1 MDFKKLRWGDYSMVL
16 NREKTR
22 KAVVAVYA
30 TELDVK
36 NPTILRMAYI
46 SKIIQQEQ
54 FQQIL
59 KAGNQ
64 LDIEIT
70 PEQLSLILENY
81 FGFSC
86 GEYEEHLI
94 EGSQVNKIGGD
105 RVENVKRYTG
115 WERLDNEWVD
125 TGLASREAYEL
136 CKYGEVLAL

>member
-1 MDFKKLRWGDYSMVL
+1 MVL
-16 NREKTR
+16 NKNKTR
-22 KAVVAVYA
+22 RNVVAVYA

-36 NPTILRMAYI
+36 HPTILRLAYNANI
-46 SKIIQQEQ
+46 VTKEQ

-59 KAGNQ
+59 KVENQ
-64 LDIEIT
+64 IDIEIS

-81 FGFSC
+81 FGFES
-86 GEYEEHLI
+86 GGYEEHLV
-94 EGSQVNKIGGD
+94 EGSQVNKIGGG

-115 WERLDNEWVD
+115 WERLDKEWVD

>member
-1 MDFKKLRWGDYSMVL
+1 MVL
-16 NREKTR
+16 NRTKTR
-22 KAVVAVYA
+22 RNVVAVYA

-36 NPTILRMAYI
+36 HPTILRLAYNANI
-46 SKIIQQEQ
+46 VTKEQ

-59 KAGNQ
+59 QAENQ
-64 LDIEIT
+64 LEISIS

-81 FGFSC
+81 FGFEN
-86 GEYEEHLI
+86 GAYEEHLV
-94 EGSQVNKIGGD
+94 EGSQVNKIGGG

-115 WERLDNEWVD
+115 WERLDKEWVD

>member
-1 MDFKKLRWGDYSMVL
+1 MTL
-16 NREKTR
+16 NKNKTR
-22 KAVVAVYA
+22 RNVVACYA

-36 NPTILRMAYI
+36 HPTILRLAYI
-46 SKIIQQEQ
+46 ANIVTKEQYQKILQVDN
-54 FQQIL
+54 QI
-59 KAGNQ
+59 
-64 LDIEIT
+64 DIEIT
-70 PEQLSLILENY
+70 PEQLAYILENY
-81 FGFSC
+81 FGFSH

-94 EGSQVNKIGGD
+94 EGSQVNKIGG

>member
-1 MDFKKLRWGDYSMVL
+1 MML
-16 NREKTR
+16 NKNKTR
-22 KAVVAVYA
+22 RNVVAVYA
-30 TELDVK
+30 TEWDIK
-36 NPTILRMAYI
+36 HPTILRMAYVAN
-46 SKIIQQEQ
+46 IIPQEQ

-59 KAGNQ
+59 KVENQ

-70 PEQLSLILENY
+70 PEQLSIILENY
-81 FGFSC
+81 FGFSN

-105 RVENVKRYTG
+105 RVKNVKRYTG
-115 WERLDNEWVD
+115 WERLDNEWVG

>member
-1 MDFKKLRWGDYSMVL
+1 MVL
-16 NREKTR
+16 NKNKTR

-36 NPTILRMAYI
+36 HPTILRLAYI
-46 SKIIQQEQ
+46 SNIVTKEQ
-54 FQQIL
+54 FQQML
-59 KAGNQ
+59 QVENQ
-64 LDIEIT
+64 LEVLLT
-70 PEQLSLILENY
+70 NEQLARILENY

-86 GEYEEHLI
+86 GEYEEHLV
-94 EGSQVNKIGGD
+94 EGSQVNKIGGG

-136 CKYGEVLAL
+136 CKYGDTLTL

>member
-1 MDFKKLRWGDYSMVL
+1 MVL
-16 NREKTR
+16 NRAKTR

-30 TELDVK
+30 TEMDIK
-36 NPTILRMAYI
+36 NPTILRLAYNANVFT
-46 SKIIQQEQ
+46 KEQ

-59 KAGNQ
+59 KVENQ

-81 FGFSC
+81 FGFES

-94 EGSQVNKIGGD
+94 EGSQVNKIGGG

>member
-1 MDFKKLRWGDYSMVL
+1 MTL
-16 NREKTR
+16 NKNKTR

-30 TELDVK
+30 TELDIK
-36 NPTILRMAYI
+36 HPTILRLAYNANI
-46 SKIIQQEQ
+46 FTKEQ
-54 FQQIL
+54 FQQML
-59 KAGNQ
+59 KVENQ
-64 LDIEIT
+64 LDIEIS

-81 FGFSC
+81 FGFEC

-94 EGSQVNKIGGD
+94 DGSQVNKIGGG

-115 WERLDNEWVD
+115 WERLDSEWVG

>member
-1 MDFKKLRWGDYSMVL
+1 MTL
-16 NREKTR
+16 NKNKTR

-36 NPTILRMAYI
+36 HPTILRLAYNANI
-46 SKIIQQEQ
+46 VTKEQ

-59 KAGNQ
+59 KVENQ
-64 LDIEIT
+64 LEIS

-81 FGFSC
+81 FGFES
-86 GEYEEHLI
+86 GGYEEHLV
-94 EGSQVNKIGGD
+94 EGSQVNKIGGG

-115 WERLDNEWVD
+115 WERLDKEWVD

>member
-1 MDFKKLRWGDYSMVL
+1 MVL
-16 NREKTR
+16 NKNKTR
-22 KAVVAVYA
+22 RNVVAVYA
-30 TELDVK
+30 TEWDVK
-36 NPTILRMAYI
+36 HPTILRMAYI
-46 SKIIQQEQ
+46 TNIIPQEQ

-59 KAGNQ
+59 KVENQ
-64 LDIEIT
+64 LEIEIS
-70 PEQLSLILENY
+70 PEQLSIILENY
-81 FGFSC
+81 FGFEH

-115 WERLDNEWVD
+115 WERLDNDWVD

>member
-1 MDFKKLRWGDYSMVL
+1 MVL
-16 NREKTR
+16 NRAKTR
-22 KAVVAVYA
+22 KTVVAVYA

-36 NPTILRMAYI
+36 HPTILRLAYNANI
-46 SKIIQQEQ
+46 VTKEQ

-59 KAGNQ
+59 QVENQ
-64 LDIEIT
+64 LEISIS

-81 FGFSC
+81 FGFEH
-86 GEYEEHLI
+86 GEYEEHLV
-94 EGSQVNKIGGD
+94 EGSQVNKIGGG

-115 WERLDNEWVD
+115 WERLDKEWVD

>member
-1 MDFKKLRWGDYSMVL
+1 MVL
-16 NREKTR
+16 NKNKTR

-36 NPTILRMAYI
+36 HPTILRLAYNANI
-46 SKIIQQEQ
+46 VTKEQ

-59 KAGNQ
+59 KVDNQ
-64 LDIEIT
+64 IDIEIS

-81 FGFSC
+81 FGFES
-86 GEYEEHLI
+86 GGYEEHLV
-94 EGSQVNKIGGD
+94 EGSQVNKIGGG

-115 WERLDNEWVD
+115 WERLDKEWVD

>member
-1 MDFKKLRWGDYSMVL
+1 MVL

-22 KAVVAVYA
+22 KAVVACYA
-30 TELDVK
+30 TEWDVK
-36 NPTILRMAYI
+36 HPTILRMAYI
-46 SKIIQQEQ
+46 TNIIPQEQ

-59 KAGNQ
+59 QVENQ
-64 LDIEIT
+64 LDIEIS

-81 FGFSC
+81 FGFEH

-94 EGSQVNKIGGD
+94 EGSQVNKIGGG

-136 CKYGEVLAL
+136 CKYGEILQV

>member
-1 MDFKKLRWGDYSMVL
+1 MVL

-30 TELDVK
+30 TEMDIK
-36 NPTILRMAYI
+36 NPTILRLAYNANI
-46 SKIIQQEQ
+46 VPQEQ

-59 KAGNQ
+59 KVENQ

-86 GEYEEHLI
+86 GEYEEHLV
-94 EGSQVNKIGGD
+94 EGSQVNKIGGS

-115 WERLDNEWVD
+115 WERIDSEWVD

>member
-1 MDFKKLRWGDYSMVL
+1 MTL
-16 NREKTR
+16 NKNKTR

-36 NPTILRMAYI
+36 HPTILRLAYNANI
-46 SKIIQQEQ
+46 VTKEQ

-59 KAGNQ
+59 KVDNQ
-64 LDIEIT
+64 IDIEIS

-81 FGFSC
+81 FGFES
-86 GEYEEHLI
+86 GGYEEHLV
-94 EGSQVNKIGGD
+94 EGSQVNKIGGG

-115 WERLDNEWVD
+115 WERLDKEWVD

>member
-1 MDFKKLRWGDYSMVL
+1 MVL
-16 NREKTR
+16 NKNKTR
-22 KAVVAVYA
+22 KTVVAVYA

-36 NPTILRMAYI
+36 HPTILRLAYNANI
-46 SKIIQQEQ
+46 VTKEQ

-59 KAGNQ
+59 KVENQ
-64 LDIEIT
+64 LEIS

-81 FGFSC
+81 FGFES
-86 GEYEEHLI
+86 GGYEEHLV
-94 EGSQVNKIGGD
+94 EGSQVNKIGGG

-115 WERLDNEWVD
+115 WERLDKEWVD

>member
-1 MDFKKLRWGDYSMVL
+1 MARNSDKGVYSMVL
-16 NREKTR
+16 NKNKTR

-30 TELDVK
+30 TEWDIK
-36 NPTILRMAYI
+36 HPTILRLAYI
-46 SKIIQQEQ
+46 SNIVTKEQ
-54 FQQIL
+54 FQQML
-59 KAGNQ
+59 QVENQ
-64 LDIEIT
+64 LEIEIT

-94 EGSQVNKIGGD
+94 EGSQVNKIGGG

-136 CKYGEVLAL
+136 CKYGDTLTL

>member
-1 MDFKKLRWGDYSMVL
+1 MTL
-16 NREKTR
+16 NKNKTR

-36 NPTILRMAYI
+36 HPTILRLAYNASI
-46 SKIIQQEQ
+46 VTKEQ
-54 FQQIL
+54 FQQML
-59 KAGNQ
+59 QVENQ
-64 LDIEIT
+64 IDVEIS

-86 GEYEEHLI
+86 GEYEEHLVK
-94 EGSQVNKIGGD
+94 GSQVNKIGGG
-105 RVENVKRYTG
+105 RVESVKRYTG

>member
-1 MDFKKLRWGDYSMVL
+1 MTL
-16 NREKTR
+16 NKNKTR
-22 KAVVAVYA
+22 RNVVAVYA

-36 NPTILRMAYI
+36 HPTILRMAYVAN
-46 SKIIQQEQ
+46 IIPQQQ
-54 FQQIL
+54 FQQML
-59 KAGNQ
+59 QVDNQ

-94 EGSQVNKIGGD
+94 EGSQVNKIGG

>member
-1 MDFKKLRWGDYSMVL
+1 MVL
-16 NREKTR
+16 NRAKTR

-30 TELDVK
+30 TEIDVK
-36 NPTILRMAYI
+36 HPTILRMAYVANI
-46 SKIIQQEQ
+46 VTKEQ
-54 FQQIL
+54 FQQML
-59 KAGNQ
+59 QVENQ
-64 LDIEIT
+64 IDIELT
-70 PEQLSLILENY
+70 NEQLAYILENY

-94 EGSQVNKIGGD
+94 EGSQVNKIGGG

-115 WERLDNEWVD
+115 WERLDKEWVD